1 MKTKWLITFLLAL
14 LIMPMCEAANRRIL
28 YSKLRDKPR
37 AETRFPVSHD
47 IDVNETGNCLQITF
61 LFSLKDADLTLTDKN
76 GNVIVSETRSTI
88 LQGKTIYIP
97 APDAYPYLL
106 EIVAPTVEITG
117 EIVSDD
123 L

>member
-1 MKTKWLITFLLAL
+1 MKTKWLITFVLAL
-14 LIMPMCEAANRRIL
+14 LIMPMCETVAKKKRFRL
-28 YSKLRDKPR
+28 DKLQWPT
-37 AETRFPVSHD
+37 ETRLPVSYD

-61 LFSLKDADLTLTDKN
+61 LFFLKDADLTLTDKN
-76 GNVIVSETRSTI
+76 GNVIVSETQSTI

-97 APDAYPYLL
+97 TPDAYPYLL

-123 L
+123 Q